1 MNAVYGDMAISMT
14 ERENHRTD
22 TDFEDA
28 LIAKLF
34 AFQFVNSYASFFYVA
49 FIKNLAG
56 DPCEGTCMSELSA
69 AIGVIFITRLVVGNA
84 QEILMPL
91 VMGWCESVVEVL
103 HVIHVGGTRWL
114 MY

>member
-1 MNAVYGDMAISMT
+1 MNAVYGDMAITMT

-56 DPCEGTCMSELSA
+56 DPCEGTCMSELST

-91 VMGWCESVVEVL
+91 IMGW
-103 HVIHVGGTRWL
+103 
-114 MY
+114 